1 MARTAQNSTHLAI
14 EDYVNAVEQQGGIYT
29 NYPVVINN
37 TLSAENTTITGTLSV
52 SGGITGNVG
61 TQYSA
66 SLTPAAVA
74 ADTSAEQ
81 TFTVTGLV
89 TGQGVIVNGPAPTA
103 GTGIVNARVSAAN
116 TLALTFGNFTAASLT
131 PAAGT
136 YLVTQI

>member
-1 MARTAQNSTHLAI
+1 MARTAQNSSHLPI
-14 EDYVNAVEQQGGIYT
+14 EEYVTAVEQQGGILT
-29 NYPVVINN
+29 DYPVVVNN
-37 TLSAENTTITGTLSV
+37 TVTANSFV
-52 SGGITGNVG
+52 GNVG

-66 SLTPAAVA
+66 SLTPVAVA

-116 TLALTFGNFTAASLT
+116 TLALTFINSTAASLT
-131 PAAGT
+131 PASGT